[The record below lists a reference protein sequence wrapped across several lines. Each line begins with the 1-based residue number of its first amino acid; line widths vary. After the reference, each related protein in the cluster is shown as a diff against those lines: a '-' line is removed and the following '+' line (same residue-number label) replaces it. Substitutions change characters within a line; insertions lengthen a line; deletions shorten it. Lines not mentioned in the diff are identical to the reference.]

1 MPAASN
7 VIAKGA
13 AANFCWGLP
22 SGVNISTYGRVQS
35 FRAARTSEKE
45 PLKDKD
51 GNTDGMV
58 YYDLRKGGTLEAI
71 IPSAGLSSAEIA
83 GNVQING
90 DTYLIEEFEQNWVAG
105 AWAKVTLTLNHYD
118 GIAVGSG
125 SGS

>member
-1 MPAASN
+1 MPASN

-13 AANFCWGLP
+13 AVNFRWGLP
-22 SGVNISTYGRVQS
+22 DGVNITTYGRVQS
-35 FRAARTSEKE
+35 FRSARTSEKE

-83 GNVQING
+83 GTVQING
-90 DTYLIEEFEQNWVAG
+90 DTYLIEEFEQNWTAG
-105 AWAKVTLTLNHYD
+105 AWAKVTLNLNHYD

-125 SGS
+125 SGT